1 MLERVMRR
9 PLVIKCRNTP
19 PKKGTTP
26 PKSRTSD
33 GGFPSRSSDAA
44 VLAAERGEE
53 EAVLEWLDS
62 GGRADATCERGGVNG
77 VTLLMGAARKGHERV
92 AALLL
97 QRGAEVSLQRSDG
110 GTALM
115 AAANQGHERVVELLI
130 RHGAEINL
138 LDSNGY
144 TAPMPRGGDAPVRDG
159 ADGADSRSA
168 D

>member
-1 MLERVMRR
+1 MVGS
-9 PLVIKCRNTP
+9 P
-19 PKKGTTP
+19 
-26 PKSRTSD
+26 
-33 GGFPSRSSDAA
+33 RSSDAA

-110 GTALM
+110 GTALV